1 MLKLAS
7 GGRFSSLRVA
17 VPTLLGLA
25 LALTVVLAWSLERW
39 YSTVAEPL
47 LMGGQPARISVSDL
61 GRLALIATLLVAT
74 AGVSALVVQ
83 GYRKTQQDLA
93 RAQVLSRNILENM
106 VGGVIAFDTE
116 GRMIVANPAARRM
129 LELPDAHGDGG
140 LDLLAARQPDMAQF
154 VRSALEE
161 KRYVQD
167 RDVGYT
173 RSSKQSTCLR
183 VATCP
188 LLANEGKRDGLVVLV
203 KDVTRLVQM
212 EQRLRQLDRQ
222 AVTET
227 MAAGVAHEVRNP
239 LSAISLNLRLLQ
251 DEVFAEVR
259 NPQEIQE
266 YFEILD
272 AETRRLNRIT
282 EEFLTVSRPTPLVR
296 RKLLV
301 TEVIDR
307 VARLLQAEAAEKSVS
322 LRVTPAS
329 QTLEVFGDAER
340 LEQVLINV
348 LVNALEATPAKGE
361 IAVWAEPAD
370 IEQARLVEIGVR
382 DNGAGI
388 PPECL
393 PRLFDPYFTTKT
405 SGTGLGL
412 AIAHR
417 IISDHGG
424 EIRVDSTPGIGTT
437 VSIMLPVEAPEWQ
450 TSPVAG
456 L

>member
-1 MLKLAS
+1 MLKLTS

-25 LALTVVLAWSLERW
+25 LALAVVLALSLERW
-39 YSTVAEPL
+39 YSTVAEAL
-47 LMGGQPARISVSDL
+47 LMGGQPPRISSSNL
-61 GRLALIATLLVAT
+61 GQLALIATLLVAT

-83 GYRKTQQDLA
+83 GYRKAQRDLA
-93 RAQVLSRNILENM
+93 RVQVLSRSILENM

-116 GRMIVANPAARRM
+116 SRMIVANPAARRM
-129 LELPDAHGDGG
+129 LELPPAHGDDG
-140 LDLLAARQPDMAQF
+140 LDLLTVRQPDMAQL

-167 RDVGYT
+167 RDFGYM

-188 LLANEGKRDGLVVLV
+188 LANEGKRDGIVVLV

-239 LSAISLNLRLLQ
+239 LSAISLNLRLLK
-251 DEVFAEVR
+251 DEVLAEDG

-266 YFEILD
+266 YFEILN

-301 TEVIDR
+301 AAIIDH
-307 VARLLQAEAAEKSVS
+307 VERLLQAEAAEKNVS
-322 LRVTPAS
+322 LRVTPPS
-329 QTLEVFGDAER
+329 PTLEVFGDAER
-340 LEQVLINV
+340 LEQVFINV
-348 LVNALEATPAKGE
+348 LVNALEAALDKGE
-361 IAVWAEPAD
+361 ISVWAKPVD
-370 IEQARLVEIGVR
+370 IEEARLVEIGVR
-382 DNGAGI
+382 DSGVGI

-393 PRLFDPYFTTKT
+393 PRLFDPYFTTKA

-450 TSPVAG
+450 TSPAAG